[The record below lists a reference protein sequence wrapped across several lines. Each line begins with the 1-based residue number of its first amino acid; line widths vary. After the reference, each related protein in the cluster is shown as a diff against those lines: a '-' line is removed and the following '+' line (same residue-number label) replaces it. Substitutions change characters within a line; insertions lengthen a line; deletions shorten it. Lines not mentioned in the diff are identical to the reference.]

1 MNGRS
6 QGKAGIIVL
15 RMKRRAERGREAGR
29 QSKFTLAAGERVC
42 ALIADGGF
50 LRSAGDAVG
59 VSASTV
65 LRWARA
71 NEGFAER
78 YARACEVRLAVLE
91 ERLLELCALGHEAAL
106 DAECG
111 QVRLQA
117 VKLEI
122 DTLKWIL
129 SKLVRQRFGDG
140 AAVSSAAAAEK
151 RGSDAAGGLSAE
163 QEEELVRR
171 IAEQKARILE
181 KKVDEQEEVE

>member
-1 MNGRS
+1 M
-6 QGKAGIIVL
+6 
-15 RMKRRAERGREAGR
+15 
-29 QSKFTLAAGERVC
+29 AAGERVC
-42 ALIADGGF
+42 ELIAEGGF

-91 ERLLELCALGHEAAL
+91 ERLLELCVLGHEVAR
-106 DAECG
+106 DEVCG
-111 QVRLQA
+111 HARLQA
-117 VKLEI
+117 VKLEV
-122 DTLKWIL
+122 DTLKWML
-129 SKLVRQRFGDG
+129 SKLVRGRFGDG

-181 KKVDEQEEVE
+181 QRSDDVEEVE